1 MQQSLFRRARASHLH
16 LVAATALLLAVVLP
30 VSADAAETPEAYV
43 ARSVDAIQEQ
53 GMGAI
58 ADFMHPDELAR
69 FKAMV
74 APLFAAQEYPGAE
87 AFAHNIFGPQ
97 ATAES
102 IAAMPAA
109 DFMRVFLDR
118 MFAHAMGG
126 AALRVGDPQ
135 ILGSVREGDVVH
147 VVMRGSA
154 GVKEVTVTKVQVTS
168 VKSDGDGWGLMLTG
182 DIEGLAE
189 GLRAAMTKQRVQP
202 RLTPATPG
210 K

>member
-1 MQQSLFRRARASHLH
+1 MKQSFFWRACAGHLH
-16 LVAATALLLAVVLP
+16 LAAGMALLLAVVLP
-30 VSADAAETPEAYV
+30 VSANAAETPEAYV
-43 ARSVDAIQEQ
+43 ARSVDAVQEE

-58 ADFMHPDELAR
+58 AQFMHPDELVR
-69 FKAMV
+69 FKAMIV
-74 APLFAAQEYPGAE
+74 PLFAVQEDPGAE
-87 AFAHNIFGPQ
+87 AFAHNLFGPQ

-102 IAAMPAA
+102 IAAMPAV

-118 MFAHAMGG
+118 MFAQATGG

-147 VVMRGSA
+147 VVLRSSA

-182 DIEGLAE
+182 DMEGLAE
-189 GLRAAMTKQRVQP
+189 GLRTALTKQRTQP